1 MSSARRAWEGGPKM
15 KHFLIHNVSLE
26 LSLINPEEIKHAAF
40 GSSNTTI
47 QIVPQ
52 VRVVLSYQILN
63 IQKNFGLVCFY
74 SYFEFFKNLNF
85 K

>member
-1 MSSARRAWEGGPKM
+1 M
-15 KHFLIHNVSLE
+15 KHFLINNVSLE

-63 IQKNFGLVCFY
+63 IHNFLGWFVFTHI
-74 SYFEFFKNLNF
+74 LNF
-85 K
+85 SKI